1 MESSEQIPA
10 EVTIK
15 RVWLAWAVSTVLF
28 ATWAVLYAI
37 CNYFWRHSLGQ
48 PSSWREQFVVP
59 MVNGIV
65 YAAITP
71 PFFLAALKFPLDKG
85 FLRTRIPL
93 YVFGGLV
100 FVSIHSLSRI
110 VIYPVQGMRGQWFNA
125 LSWVGFHRA
134 FLYFLMDDIFST
146 YLPLIA
152 FAHAL
157 IYYRRLRSR
166 EIRAAQ
172 LQIALAQT
180 QLQALKGQIHPHFL
194 FNTMHSI
201 SALMHVDVQAADTM
215 ICRLSQLLRTTL
227 ETTALQEI
235 ALSEE
240 LEFLDCYLKIE
251 ETRFQDRIKVLF
263 DIDPPTLGAQ
273 VPHLLLQP
281 LVENALHHGMSKT
294 IADGEIRVTAKK
306 YGERLHIAVEDNGP
320 GFAVTNTD
328 GEQNHSGLGLK
339 ITRER
344 LLNLYGSEQL
354 FRVES
359 SHRTGVRIRIE
370 IPFALERVP
379 AEAVPGRE

>member
-1 MESSEQIPA
+1 MESAEQATA

-15 RVWLAWAVSTVLF
+15 RVWLVWAVSTALF
-28 ATWAVLYAI
+28 ATWALLYALSS
-37 CNYFWRHSLGQ
+37 YLWRHSLGL
-48 PSSWREQFVVP
+48 PSTWREQFMIPV
-59 MVNGIV
+59 VNGIV

-71 PFFLAALKFPLDKG
+71 PFFLAALRFPLERG
-85 FLRTRIPL
+85 LLRRRVPL
-93 YVFGGLV
+93 YVFGVLV
-100 FVSIHSLSRI
+100 FVFVHSVARL
-110 VIYPVQGMRGQWFNA
+110 VIFPVKGVTGWIDRF
-125 LSWVGFHRA
+125 SWVSVERA
-134 FLYFLMDDIFST
+134 FLYFLVDDLYST
-146 YLPLIA
+146 YLPLVA

-166 EIRAAQ
+166 EMRAAQ

-194 FNTMHSI
+194 FNTMNSI
-201 SALMHVDVQAADTM
+201 SALMHVDVKAADSM

-227 ETTALQEI
+227 ETTELQEI

-263 DIDPPTLGAQ
+263 DIDPQTLSAQ

-294 IADGEIRVTAKK
+294 IANGEIRVIAKK
-306 YGERLHIAVEDNGP
+306 NGENLQIMVEDNGP
-320 GFAVTNTD
+320 GFAETASPAQKHPGV
-328 GEQNHSGLGLK
+328 GLK

-344 LLNLYGSEQL
+344 LLNLYGKKQQ
-354 FRVES
+354 FRLENARPS
-359 SHRTGVRIRIE
+359 GVRVNIE
-370 IPFALERVP
+370 IPFTLERMA
-379 AEAVPGRE
+379 AEAVPGHG

>member
-1 MESSEQIPA
+1 MESAEQSVD
-10 EVTIK
+10 VTIK

-37 CNYFWRHSLGQ
+37 CNYYWRQSLGL
-48 PSSWREQFVVP
+48 PSSWREQFVIP
-59 MVNGIV
+59 IINGII

-71 PFFLAALKFPLDKG
+71 PFFLAALKFPLDKA
-85 FLRTRIPL
+85 FLRQRIPL
-93 YVFGGLV
+93 YVFGGLF
-100 FVSIHSLSRI
+100 FVSIHALSRI
-110 VIYPVQGMRGQWFNA
+110 VIYPVQGYKGNWFNA
-125 LSWVGFHRA
+125 LSWIGFKRA
-134 FLYFLMDDIFST
+134 FLYFLMDDVFST
-146 YLPLIA
+146 YLPLVA

-157 IYYRRLRSR
+157 IYYRRLRAR
-166 EIRAAQ
+166 EIRSAQ

-201 SALMHVDVQAADTM
+201 SALMHVDVAAADTM

-227 ETTALQEI
+227 DTTALQEI

-263 DIDPPTLGAQ
+263 DIDPPALSAQ

-294 IADGEIRVTAKK
+294 LANGEIRVSAKK
-306 YGERLHIAVEDNGP
+306 QGERLQIAVEDNGP
-320 GFAVTNTD
+320 GFSETT
-328 GEQNHSGLGLK
+328 GLEQNHSGLGLK

-344 LLNLYGSEQL
+344 LLNLYGSQQE

-359 SHRTGVRIRIE
+359 FRNRGVRINIE
-370 IPFALERVP
+370 IPFLLERSL
-379 AEAVPGRE
+379 ATAGTNA